1 LLPEKLSKNLLSD
14 LGGLHPRFANITSRL
29 VKFATGQ
36 TLLQTLQA
44 VNGLFFIWFL
54 SIQDFAIYAVF
65 TGALG
70 FASQLTGFGI
80 APSIVS
86 LVGMGMT
93 DRVKVGRYIAA
104 GLRVRWMLLVWII
117 PLGTLLLWIAAEK
130 AEISIELFLCI
141 ATCLAFCGYFNAQS
155 DLFAV
160 PLKMLDRLGTIYR
173 ISIQSELIR
182 LALVL
187 LIWQSGLLN
196 ALSAAMLSMAGLL
209 FTFLALKKAAG
220 RHFLFPT
227 DIPDIER
234 KELVK
239 IFIPRLPNAIFGAFQ
254 GQITI
259 IISAIFGGVTQI
271 ASIGALGRLSRLLGF
286 LTAANPMLVG
296 PAVARMGEKQFW
308 RRLPWILTLGSLI
321 GGTVAC
327 TGFLRPDWLILV
339 LGKNYSD
346 LGSVVW
352 LVTLGAGLS
361 FFVHLIHTVAS
372 YRRWVAWWAS
382 FGIIGMVVIFQILV
396 VWNFDVTTI
405 QGVLLLSL
413 AAISARI
420 VSFLF
425 LTWVA
430 RFQSS
435 WLIDSGKGN

>member
-1 LLPEKLSKNLLSD
+1 
-14 LGGLHPRFANITSRL
+14 
-29 VKFATGQ
+29 
-36 TLLQTLQA
+36 
-44 VNGLFFIWFL
+44 
-54 SIQDFAIYAVF
+54 
-65 TGALG
+65 
-70 FASQLTGFGI
+70 
-80 APSIVS
+80 
-86 LVGMGMT
+86 
-93 DRVKVGRYIAA
+93 
-104 GLRVRWMLLVWII
+104 
-117 PLGTLLLWIAAEK
+117 
-130 AEISIELFLCI
+130 
-141 ATCLAFCGYFNAQS
+141 
-155 DLFAV
+155 
-160 PLKMLDRLGTIYR
+160 
-173 ISIQSELIR
+173 
-182 LALVL
+182 
-187 LIWQSGLLN
+187 
-196 ALSAAMLSMAGLL
+196 MAGLL

-430 RFQSS
+430 RFHSS
-435 WLIDSGKGN
+435 WLIDSGEGN